1 LCNAVNFPCKDAH
14 HVWFPPTNSCS
25 EVIVHQKNKSAN
37 GSDMQA
43 VFKRRCMNTCTAK
56 YKRNI
61 WFTTS
66 SHNYMHVTTF
76 LAENFCTINLA
87 NNFISVLLFSA
98 TVGLTS
104 GMATSTACKKILFH
118 QCLKFFLYRLCG
130 TWRNL

>member
-1 LCNAVNFPCKDAH
+1 MLSISLAKMH
-14 HVWFPPTNSCS
+14 IMSGSPTNSCS

-56 YKRNI
+56 YKCNI

-118 QCLKFFLYRLCG
+118 QCLKFFLYRPL
-130 TWRNL
+130 RHMA